1 MITER
6 IVAAGSSLYCIDCGA
21 QVLAGEPLHEMKVHA
36 NGQEWIDHRCRECI
50 EHLSWGMW
58 NEDWGPCPYANR
70 YTAGHA

>member
-1 MITER
+1 
-6 IVAAGSSLYCIDCGA
+6 
-21 QVLAGEPLHEMKVHA
+21 MKVHA